1 MGITVQVDSLEDMCD
16 MMCDNNLPKEKDEYY
31 IFTFGVGQKHGGY
44 YVKIKGTYGGAR
56 QKMFDKYGKEWAFQ
70 YSEEQWQ
77 DWLNRKPEYV
87 EAEELLEVI
96 D

>member
-1 MGITVQVDSLEDMCD
+1 
-16 MMCDNNLPKEKDEYY
+16 
-31 IFTFGVGQKHGGY
+31 
-44 YVKIKGTYGGAR
+44 
-56 QKMFDKYGKEWAFQ
+56 MFDRYGKEWAFQ

-77 DWLNRKPEYV
+77 DWLNRKPDYV

>member
-1 MGITVQVDSLEDMCD
+1 MGITVKVNSLEDMCD
-16 MMCDNNLPKEKDEYY
+16 MMCGNNLPKEEEKYY

-44 YVKIKGTYGGAR
+44 YVKIKGTYEGAR
-56 QKMFDKYGKEWAFQ
+56 QKMFDRYGKEWAFQ